1 MLESAKCVAC
11 GINPVKNS
19 RSIQC
24 ESCTVALRKVN
35 QQLATFR
42 HRERA
47 KIGKARKNMTYK
59 GKPTEYAVLK
69 ALQILKEA
77 DKEMVTP
84 LVDQFVAASPQH

>member
-1 MLESAKCVAC
+1 MEAKCVAC

-24 ESCTVALRKVN
+24 ESCGVALRKVN
-35 QQLATFR
+35 QQLATYR

-47 KIGKARKNMTYK
+47 KVGKARKNMTYK
-59 GKPTEYAVLK
+59 GKPTEYAVMK
-69 ALQILKEA
+69 ALQILKDA

-84 LVDQFVAASPQH
+84 LVDLYIAKSA